1 LVIFFFFFFDSP
13 DEFIN
18 PTWDV
23 DVNIPITKKEYS
35 LLELV
40 EQDSS
45 FLKSSQD
52 PSNLGLIYFGDTQFV
67 STIKIENQLKLKSLH
82 TNTTH
87 LLGNVKVNVPLPT
100 ATNIKVEE
108 WTENV
113 TSGSSQVFPEQEGNV
128 TIDIPGIETVEK
140 IFLEK
145 GELKFVIFNNLPVN
159 ITLRGIA
166 IRNKVD
172 KSIIAERS
180 NSVNDWVKIRKFTID
195 SVSFPELQ
203 NVEITNELEYVGTIY
218 SIGSNG
224 EEIIIPNDGGTT
236 ILALFDKLVISS
248 ATAPLPSQYLEFSNS
263 VSLDDSTQIE
273 HALIKNGSANITVN
287 NNMDVNLH
295 ATVNFQNLL
304 DPDQNPFSLNIPL
317 NRNELAKNIEIESL
331 TDWTISSNNPGELTS
346 DLVYTIQVVTDS
358 TGELST
364 ISKNDSISFDFNF
377 GGLSFKSFTGRF
389 KPTTFEIN
397 ESSFD
402 INYGDFDDQLK
413 FGSID
418 FKGAK
423 VKLNLQTS
431 ADLKFALNGNLS
443 SSNGNESHTITLENI
458 LLPSENSTNIDLTE
472 LVNGYTNDLPN
483 TFTMAGSG
491 ILNPLF
497 ETGTISSLDSI
508 FGSMN
513 FEIPLNVGISGASFL
528 DTLSIDLGEVNEDD
542 FERVNYGEITFSV
555 ENGIPV
561 GIKFKATVLDSNY
574 NAVLLLP
581 TIYNEKEYLEIPNP
595 QVSSDGEVLQV
606 GLIEQTLQLYNED
619 VIKFI
624 KNPYMQ
630 ISFSFATT
638 NAANQNVKFRTSN
651 KINFSVKA
659 NASYRANFN

>member
-1 LVIFFFFFFDSP
+1 MIFFTGCFDSP
-13 DEFIN
+13 DEFVS

-113 TSGSSQVFPEQEGNV
+113 TNGSSQLFPEQEGNV

-145 GELKFVIFNNLPVN
+145 GEFEICVIFNNLPVN
-159 ITLRGIA
+159 ITLRGIV
-166 IRNKVD
+166 IRNKID

-180 NSVNDWVKIRKFTID
+180 NSVSDWVKIRKFTVD
-195 SVSFPELQ
+195 SVSFPALQ

-218 SIGSNG
+218 SVGSNG
-224 EEIIIPNDGGTT
+224 EEVIIPIDGGTT

-263 VSLDDSTQIE
+263 ISLDDSTQIE
-273 HALIKNGSANITVN
+273 HALIKKGSANITVN

-295 ATVNFQNLL
+295 ATVNFENLL
-304 DPDQNPFSLNIPL
+304 DPDQNPFSINIPL
-317 NRNELAKNIEIESL
+317 NRNESAKNIEIESL
-331 TDWTISSNNPGELTS
+331 TDWTISSNNPGEVTS

-358 TGELST
+358 TGEVST

-377 GGLSFKSFTGRF
+377 SGLSFKSFTGRF
-389 KPTTFEIN
+389 KPTTFDIN

-413 FGSID
+413 FGSVD

-431 ADLKFALNGNLS
+431 ADLKFALNGKLS
-443 SSNGNESHTITLENI
+443 SSNGSESHSINLENI
-458 LLPSENSTNIDLTE
+458 LLPSQKATNIDLTE

-497 ETGTISSLDSI
+497 ETGTISSMDSI

-513 FEIPLNVGISGASFL
+513 FEIPLNIGISAGTFL
-528 DTLSIDLGEVNEDD
+528 DTLSIDLGDVSEDD

-555 ENGIPV
+555 ENGVPV
-561 GIKFKATVLDSNY
+561 GIKFTATVLDSNY
-574 NAVLLLP
+574 NAVLKLP

-606 GLIEQTLQLYNED
+606 GVIEQTLQLFNED

-659 NASYRANFN
+659 NASYRADFN